1 MYINIRFYD
10 DDGANILDE
19 QSSSS
24 LNDALE
30 IHSRMYRKHIES
42 KGWSRE
48 VLVSLNN
55 SKWIVDEYES
65 TFQYSDTDN
74 HFYDVDEYIKSLGEY
89 LD

>member
-30 IHSRMYRKHIES
+30 IHSRMYRKYIEG
-42 KGWSRE
+42 KWRSRE
-48 VLVSLNN
+48 VLVSLND
-55 SKWIVDEYES
+55 SQWVVDEYEA

-74 HFYDVDEYIKSLGEY
+74 DFYSVEEYIKSLGKY